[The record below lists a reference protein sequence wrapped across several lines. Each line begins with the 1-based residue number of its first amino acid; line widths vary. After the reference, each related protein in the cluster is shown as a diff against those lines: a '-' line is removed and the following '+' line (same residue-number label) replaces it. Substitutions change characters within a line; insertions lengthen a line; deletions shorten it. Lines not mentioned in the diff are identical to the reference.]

1 MDDLKPRVS
10 MLDGSVEIAY
20 EFELLPI
27 ARAMIGQQVKEA
39 KKIRPSWAMR
49 PESVKAYTLLQKTP
63 DDQLMMAFSEM
74 RITDPYLQGAIKNL
88 YDESYTTKEIGEW
101 MHKEWVK
108 RTEQYWITRLL
119 QTDVSKEKMACAA
132 AIRGLYHESTPE
144 AYIVDMA
151 NPSPPEDF
159 LMTYQGVSYRPRGD
173 ISVVKAKAKSGKSSF
188 LKIEIAAMISPSGVV
203 NGMSRSCITGTDNIR
218 EPYNVLWVDTEQSF
232 ASSDKSYRQVLQMA
246 GLPTDQNPPNLK
258 LVNLRMMDSQNRLN
272 CLEEETTLAQWDVV
286 ILDGVKDVVKNINDP
301 IETDNTMA
309 RLLQLIQDTKVAF
322 ITVIHENPSD
332 DTDKM
337 RGWLGTELGNKAF
350 EVQEVKLN
358 KDTDTFIVTN
368 TERREKTIPAYGFKF
383 DDNDQ
388 LIQSEAIGSA
398 GPGPQPLTREE
409 KQWNQFIKAFEDNL
423 DMSHTQEEI
432 IERLLVVGMSETTIK
447 RRVALYKAKKW
458 ISADETDGV
467 TRYGLSIEQKTKIK
481 SRLNG
486 EDEAPI
492 IDPNNPIWN
501 NETNNNDTP
510 PF

>member
-10 MLDGSVEIAY
+10 MRDGSVEIAY

-74 RITDPYLQGAIKNL
+74 RNTDPYLQGAIKNL

-108 RTEQYWITRLL
+108 RTEQYWMTRLL
-119 QTDVSKEKMACAA
+119 QTDVNKEKMACAA

-144 AYIVDMA
+144 AYIVDMT

-188 LKIEIAAMISPSGVV
+188 LKIEIAAMISPMGVV
-203 NGMSRSCITGTDNIR
+203 NGLSRSYITGTETIR
-218 EPYNVLWVDTEQSF
+218 EPYNVLWIDTEQSF

-246 GLPTDQNPPNLK
+246 GLSIDRNPANLK

-272 CLEEETTLAQWDVV
+272 NLEEETTLAAWDVV
-286 ILDGVKDVVKNINDP
+286 ILDGVKDIVKNINDP

-322 ITVIHENPSD
+322 ITVIHENPSS

-350 EVQEVKLN
+350 EVQEVKVN
-358 KDTDTFIVTN
+358 KDTGVFTVVN
-368 TERREKTIPAYGFKF
+368 TERREKMIPDYGFKF
-383 DDNDQ
+383 NEEDRLEQ
-388 LIQSEAIGSA
+388 CLPSEMIEGQGQGQNTISK
-398 GPGPQPLTREE
+398 EE
-409 KQWNQFIKAFEDNL
+409 KDWNQFIKAFEQNYDL
-423 DMSHTQEEI
+423 SLTKEEI
-432 IERLLVVGMSETTIK
+432 IKEHLRLGTLTEGTVKNRIK
-447 RRVALYKAKKW
+447 RYFYTKQLVA
-458 ISADETDGV
+458 DGPFNEKG
-467 TRYGLSIEQKTKIK
+467 TRYGISSEEKAKIRM
-481 SRLNG
+481 RLEGPSEG
-486 EDEAPI
+486 E
-492 IDPNNPIWN
+492 NL
-501 NETNNNDTP
+501 